1 MSISN
6 TQAHRGW
13 FPLFLNLAGRRVL
26 VIGGGEVALRKARAL
41 LGCGAQLDILAP
53 TPDPRV
59 IEELTQESVR
69 FVSGSYSDALLENMA
84 LVVIAEA
91 DGNTVL
97 EVRRDADRRGLPV
110 NVVDQFDHC
119 SAITPAV
126 IDRSPIK
133 IAISSAGQA
142 PELARMLRSRI
153 EALLPAS
160 TGELAR
166 LAGSLQRKVR
176 RRYPQ
181 LARRRRFLGWLF
193 SGPPALAVEQGRA
206 ERARQLAEQAL
217 DQGRVDIRGSV
228 ALVGAGPG
236 DPELLTLRALRLIQ
250 EADLIVHDG
259 LVDPRILE
267 YARRDAERIDV
278 TKRRGHCRVD
288 QEGIQRLLIEHAR
301 RGARVVR
308 LKGGDPMIFGRGG
321 EEITELRRHGIDYQ
335 VVPGIT
341 AASACGAYAG
351 IPLTHRDHAQSVRL
365 ITAHCKESIDRLDWA
380 ELAADRQTLAFYM
393 AVAKLDDIEQRLI
406 GAGRNPNTP
415 VALVENGT
423 RPDQRVLLGSLSDL
437 ANLARHHELKSPA
450 MLYVG
455 EVAALAG
462 ELGWYGDVPLK
473 SDCKERFEVRKAS

>member
-6 TQAHRGW
+6 AKPPQGW
-13 FPLFLNLAGRRVL
+13 YPLFLNLAGRNVL
-26 VIGGGEVALRKARAL
+26 VIGGDQVALRKTRAL
-41 LGCGAQLDILAP
+41 LRCKAHVVMLSN
-53 TPDPRV
+53 TPDPKTV
-59 IEELTQESVR
+59 EELATEPVCFLR
-69 FVSGSYSDALLENMA
+69 GDYFAALLENIA

-91 DGNTVL
+91 DENTAL
-97 EVRRDADRRGLPV
+97 KVRQDADKRGLPV
-110 NVVDQFDHC
+110 NVVDQFKHC

-126 IDRSPIK
+126 IARSPIK

-153 EALLPAS
+153 EALLPPS
-160 TGELAR
+160 IGPLAQ
-166 LAGSLQRKVR
+166 LAGRLQTTIRK
-176 RRYPQ
+176 RYPNM
-181 LARRRRFLGWLF
+181 ARRRQFLGWLF
-193 SGPPALAVEQGRA
+193 SGPPALAVERDQP
-206 ERARQLAEQAL
+206 EQARRLAEQAL
-217 DQGRVDIRGSV
+217 MKDSFEIKGSV

-259 LVDPRILE
+259 LVDARILE

-278 TKRRGHCRVD
+278 AKRRGHCRVD
-288 QEGIQRLLIEHAR
+288 QDGIQRLLVEHAR

-321 EEITELRRHGIDYQ
+321 EEIAELRKHGIDYQ

-365 ITAHCKESIDRLDWA
+365 ITAHCKASIDNLDWS

-393 AVAKLDDIEQRLI
+393 AVAKLDVIETRLI
-406 GAGRNPNTP
+406 AAGRHPDTP
-415 VALVENGT
+415 IALVENGT
-423 RPDQRVLLGSLSDL
+423 RPNQRVLIGTLG
-437 ANLARHHELKSPA
+437 NLAELADRHDLKSPA
-450 MLYVG
+450 MLFVG
-455 EVAALAG
+455 EVAALAS
-462 ELGWYGDVPLK
+462 ELGWYGDAPLHSVQDK
-473 SDCKERFEVRKAS
+473 HVEVRKAS